1 MNIIN
6 KILTEFTHKK
16 GGINT
21 KKIMMQENAQYLN
34 ALIDSTNFLP
44 NNTHLRFR
52 FNYIKEGHINV
63 PKKCKTCNSVILL
76 DVYQNY
82 CSRKCSNNDLDV
94 VNKMRNTWENK
105 DDSEIETIQTKR
117 KNTNIKKYGIDIA
130 SKLLEVIE
138 KNKQSHI
145 KNWGDYAMRDK
156 EILNKRKT
164 TCIQKYGGVGMASE
178 FIYQKIKKTNTE
190 KYGVEYY
197 SQSDNW
203 YKKCVE
209 TAIEKYGK
217 EWVSK
222 VDNINAKQ
230 QSGGYSYYDFEFP
243 SGKVV
248 RVQGYEP
255 RVLAKLI
262 IDYDEDDI
270 VVGVQNIIDAIGF
283 FHYFYENETHRY
295 YPDIY
300 IKSENQ
306 VIEVKSIYTF
316 NKEKD
321 KNLLKRQSVLDK
333 EINFKFII
341 L

>member
-6 KILTEFTHKK
+6 KILTEFTNKK

-21 KKIMMQENAQYLN
+21 KKIMMKENAQYLN

-52 FNYIKEGHINV
+52 FNYIKEGYINV

-105 DDSEIETIQTKR
+105 DNSEIETIQTKR

-130 SKLLEVIE
+130 SKLPEVIE

-164 TCIQKYGGVGMASE
+164 TCIQKYGGVGMESE
-178 FIYQKIKKTNTE
+178 FIYKKIKKTNTE
-190 KYGVEYY
+190 KYGVEYF

-203 YKKCVE
+203 YKKCVG

-283 FHYFYENETHRY
+283 FHYFYENESHRY

-306 VIEVKSIYTF
+306 VIEVKSTYTF

-321 KNLLKRQSVLDK
+321 KNFLKRQSVLNK